1 MRKRNKAK
9 SARQSCRA
17 ANARKFK
24 GRVEHQE
31 SYRSWLDKP
40 RTDTPKPFPRMM
52 RPQMMMDVAAVMAL
66 IATPDE
72 LARIEELKERRADAS
87 AEIKQIYE
95 RCRKRMAREN
105 AK

>member
-1 MRKRNKAK
+1 MNWRD
-9 SARQSCRA
+9 
-17 ANARKFK
+17 
-24 GRVEHQE
+24 H
-31 SYRSWLDKP
+31 
-40 RTDTPKPFPRMM
+40 
-52 RPQMMMDVAAVMAL
+52 
-66 IATPDE
+66 ATPDE